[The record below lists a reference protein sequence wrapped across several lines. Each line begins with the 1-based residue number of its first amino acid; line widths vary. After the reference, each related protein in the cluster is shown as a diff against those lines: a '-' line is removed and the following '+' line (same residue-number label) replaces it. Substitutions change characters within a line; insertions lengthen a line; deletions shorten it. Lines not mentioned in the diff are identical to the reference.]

1 MNPLPGSFHHK
12 DIQGCIIYFLIS
24 PHSAW
29 SPSLYSISNQ
39 MWQKSFFS
47 PSTATTN
54 TNMTGWTQKSAGVGV
69 EFSLRAQTK
78 YPALLLQ
85 FKTGI
90 WMQRRTF
97 SPLSLIHFDSRW
109 RSLAWLGICDCCQQ
123 ELWMGR
129 QAESRAHTHPHTRH
143 KLRVSCSDFAPIRTL
158 GFRLHWNKGIQLH
171 TPHLLTHKSA
181 LCSGIKSSSLGLS
194 MPAELKL
201 KRQI

>member
-1 MNPLPGSFHHK
+1 MTISRAALFF
-12 DIQGCIIYFLIS
+12 FLIS
-24 PHSAW
+24 PHSVW
-29 SPSLYSISNQ
+29 SPSLYSISKQ

-54 TNMTGWTQKSAGVGV
+54 TNTTGWTQKSAGVGV
-69 EFSLRAQTK
+69 EFSLLAQTK

-109 RSLAWLGICDCCQQ
+109 RSLARLGICDCCQQ

-129 QAESRAHTHPHTRH
+129 QAESSAHTHTHTH
-143 KLRVSCSDFAPIRTL
+143 VINSGSPAPILLLSAHL
-158 GFRLHWNKGIQLH
+158 G
-171 TPHLLTHKSA
+171 
-181 LCSGIKSSSLGLS
+181 SGYI
-194 MPAELKL
+194 
-201 KRQI
+201 